1 MKASNSKKSVL
12 QESAMAYGNSLG
24 RIEIIRKGLPYSTI
38 DELSERMQRP
48 IKFLLGILGIAQT
61 TYNLNK
67 RQEAD
72 LNSKESELVVAI
84 SELLS
89 FGQEVFNNEEEKFN
103 RWLEMP
109 NQSLNGITPQSLF
122 DTLSGVAEV
131 RKCLNRIEYG
141 NFA

>member
-1 MKASNSKKSVL
+1 MKTSRSQNSILK
-12 QESAMAYGNSLG
+12 ESAMVYGNSLG

-48 IKFLLGILGIAQT
+48 IKFVLGVLGIAQT

-67 RQEAD
+67 RQKAV
-72 LNSKESELVVAI
+72 LSSKESELVVAI
-84 SELLS
+84 SELLL
-89 FGQEVFNNEEEKFN
+89 FGQEVFNNEEDKFN

-109 NQSLNGITPQSLF
+109 NQSLHGIVPQSLF

-141 NFA
+141 IFA

>member
-1 MKASNSKKSVL
+1 MLFGSEFVVISFLILNISF
-12 QESAMAYGNSLG
+12 SAFS
-24 RIEIIRKGLPYSTI
+24 I
-38 DELSERMQRP
+38 
-48 IKFLLGILGIAQT
+48 
-61 TYNLNK
+61 
-67 RQEAD
+67 
-72 LNSKESELVVAI
+72 AI

-131 RKCLNRIEYG
+131 RKCLNKIEYG

>member
-1 MKASNSKKSVL
+1 MGIKPIMKVL
-12 QESAMAYGNSLG
+12 DKHNLKYAHITG
-24 RIEIIRKGLPYSTI
+24 
-38 DELSERMQRP
+38 DLS
-48 IKFLLGILGIAQT
+48 I
-61 TYNLNK
+61 NK
-67 RQEAD
+67 RQEAV

>member
-1 MKASNSKKSVL
+1 MKTSRSQNSILK
-12 QESAMAYGNSLG
+12 ESAMVYGNSLG

-48 IKFLLGILGIAQT
+48 IKFVLGVLGIAQT

-67 RQEAD
+67 RQKAV
-72 LNSKESELVVAI
+72 LSSKESELVVAI
-84 SELLS
+84 SELLL
-89 FGQEVFNNEEEKFN
+89 FGQEVFNNEEDKFN

-109 NQSLNGITPQSLF
+109 NQSLHGIVPQSLF
-122 DTLSGVAEV
+122 DSLSGVAEV

-141 NFA
+141 IFA